1 MDIPERAQASNNR
14 ISINT
19 ASLGR
24 LALKLLIGRSLFF
37 ITAGFHLGTTQL
49 CGPCKD
55 RLFYNNSISSK
66 VYLQSFTLIKI
77 TL

>member
-14 ISINT
+14 ISTNT
-19 ASLGR
+19 ANLGR
-24 LALKLLIGRSLFF
+24 LDLKLLIRCSLIF
-37 ITAGFHLGTTQL
+37 ITAGFHHGTTQWFM
-49 CGPCKD
+49 PCKD

-66 VYLQSFTLIKI
+66 VYLQSFTLVKI